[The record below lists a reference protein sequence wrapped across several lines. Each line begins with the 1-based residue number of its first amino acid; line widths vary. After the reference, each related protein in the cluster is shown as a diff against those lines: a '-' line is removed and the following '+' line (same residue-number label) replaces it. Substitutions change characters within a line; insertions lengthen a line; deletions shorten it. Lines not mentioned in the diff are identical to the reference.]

1 MGGLTEPQ
9 KQSNNFPAFLSLL
22 TWNPALVRLVPGVS
36 PDVLL
41 QVGELGELALA
52 DLATVRLDPQV
63 DSRVLRQ
70 IGAVGECFST
80 SCTLVRL
87 RLPKMDLRV
96 QLQVGLAVE
105 SLENEELG
113 ENVSQWK
120 NRVEKMMRWK
130 KRGRN
135 CGGFATNDDGGGRVG
150 LADVSCTPCPT
161 SFTMTASQ

>member
-63 DSRVLRQ
+63 DSHVLRK
-70 IGAVGECFST
+70 IGAVGEGLAALT
-80 SCTLVRL
+80 ALVRL
-87 RLPKMDLRV
+87 GLAHVHLGV
-96 QLQVGLAVE
+96 QLQVG
-105 SLENEELG
+105 
-113 ENVSQWK
+113 
-120 NRVEKMMRWK
+120 
-130 KRGRN
+130 
-135 CGGFATNDDGGGRVG
+135 F
-150 LADVSCTPCPT
+150 
-161 SFTMTASQ
+161 

>member
-52 DLATVRLDPQV
+52 DLTTVRLDPQV

-70 IGAVGECFST
+70 VGAVGERLVARRA
-80 SCTLVRL
+80 LVRL
-87 RLPKMDLRV
+87 RLAHVDLGV
-96 QLQVGLAVE
+96 QLQIRLRRKDLKNVAAVSFH
-105 SLENEELG
+105 SLRA
-113 ENVSQWK
+113 VITFSDFK
-120 NRVEKMMRWK
+120 ATYIFFFSAVTPRV
-130 KRGRN
+130 
-135 CGGFATNDDGGGRVG
+135 TRV
-150 LADVSCTPCPT
+150 TIR
-161 SFTMTASQ
+161 